1 MENSNIER
9 NETNDLDDLA
19 DEKPG
24 EELEKNVEDFGNGD
38 TEKFIENKLDGTDLE
53 ENLGNEKTDTN
64 EIENNEEAD
73 L

>member
-64 EIENNEEAD
+64 EIKNNEEAD